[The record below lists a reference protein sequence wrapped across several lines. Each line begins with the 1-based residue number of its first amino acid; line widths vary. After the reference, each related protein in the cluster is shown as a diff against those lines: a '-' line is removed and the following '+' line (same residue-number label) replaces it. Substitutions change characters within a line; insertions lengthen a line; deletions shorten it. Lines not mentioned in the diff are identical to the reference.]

1 MALKFVSYKACP
13 FVQRVAIT
21 LQYKDVDYDIEYI
34 DLGNPPDWFL
44 SISPLKKVPIMI
56 VDDTVIFESV
66 VINEYIDEAYPP
78 TLQPKDLLLKAKNR
92 SWVEFSNNISL
103 YTFQLTIKE
112 GKIDFE
118 STLEELLDDFDRVE
132 EYLWAEPFFNGK
144 QFSLVDASY
153 APIFQRL
160 NYLEQ
165 IYKPIIEKDRYPRLT
180 NWKDNL
186 LSLKAVKESTV
197 AEIQNLYYQLLW
209 TRQGYISNYLSEKE
223 YGKRPTKKLY

>member
-1 MALKFVSYKACP
+1 MSLKLVSYKACP

-21 LQYKDVDYDIEYI
+21 LQYKGVDYDIEYI

-44 SISPLKKVPIMI
+44 AASPLKKVPILI
-56 VDDTVIFESV
+56 VDDTVIFESA
-66 VINEYIDEAYPP
+66 VINEYIDEAYQP

-118 STLEELLDDFDRVE
+118 TVLEELLDDFDRVE
-132 EYLWAEPFFNGK
+132 EYLWAKPFFNGK

-160 NYLEQ
+160 NFLEQ
-165 IYKPIIEKDRYPRLT
+165 IYKPIIIKDRYPRLI
-180 NWKDNL
+180 NWKKNL

-209 TRQGYISNYLSEKE
+209 TRQGYISSYLSEKE
-223 YGKRPTKKLY
+223 YGKRRPKKLY

>member
-1 MALKFVSYKACP
+1 M
-13 FVQRVAIT
+13 
-21 LQYKDVDYDIEYI
+21 QYKCVDYDIEYI

-44 SISPLKKVPIMI
+44 AASPLKKVPILI
-56 VDDTVIFESV
+56 VDDTVIFESA
-66 VINEYIDEAYPP
+66 VINEYIDEAYQP

-118 STLEELLDDFDRVE
+118 TVLEELLDDFDRVE
-132 EYLWAEPFFNGK
+132 EYLWAKPFFNGR

-160 NYLEQ
+160 HFLEQ
-165 IYKPIIEKDRYPRLT
+165 IYKPIIKKDRYPRLI
-180 NWKDNL
+180 NWKKNL

-209 TRQGYISNYLSEKE
+209 TRQGYISSYLSEKE
-223 YGKRPTKKLY
+223 YGKRRPKKLY

>member
-1 MALKFVSYKACP
+1 MALKLVSYKACP

-21 LQYKDVDYDIEYI
+21 LQYKGVDYDIEYI

-44 SISPLKKVPIMI
+44 AISPLKKVPILI
-56 VDDTVIFESV
+56 VDDTVIFESA

-78 TLQPKDLLLKAKNR
+78 TLQPEDLLLKAKNR

-103 YTFQLTIKE
+103 YTFQLSVKE
-112 GKIDFE
+112 EKIDFE
-118 STLEELLDDFDRVE
+118 RVLEELLDDFDRVE

-160 NYLEQ
+160 NFLEQ
-165 IYKPIIEKDRYPRLT
+165 IYKPIIIKDRYPKLI
-180 NWKDNL
+180 NWKKNL

-197 AEIQNLYYQLLW
+197 AEIQNLYCQLLW

-223 YGKRPTKKLY
+223 YGRRQLKKLY

>member
-1 MALKFVSYKACP
+1 MALKLVSYKACP

-21 LQYKDVDYDIEYI
+21 LQYKGVDYDIEYI

-44 SISPLKKVPIMI
+44 AASPLKKVPILI
-56 VDDTVIFESV
+56 VDDTVIFESA
-66 VINEYIDEAYPP
+66 VINEYIDEAYQP

-112 GKIDFE
+112 GKIDFKRV
-118 STLEELLDDFDRVE
+118 LEDLLDDFDRVE
-132 EYLWAEPFFNGK
+132 EYLWAEPFFNGR

-160 NYLEQ
+160 HFLEQ
-165 IYKPIIEKDRYPRLT
+165 IYKPIIKKDRYPRLI
-180 NWKDNL
+180 NWKKNL

-209 TRQGYISNYLSEKE
+209 TRQGYISSYLSEKE
-223 YGKRPTKKLY
+223 YGKRRPKKLY

>member
-1 MALKFVSYKACP
+1 MALKLVSYKACP

-78 TLQPKDLLLKAKNR
+78 TLQPKDLLLKAINR

-223 YGKRPTKKLY
+223 YGKRPIKKLY

>member
-1 MALKFVSYKACP
+1 MALKLVSYKACP

-78 TLQPKDLLLKAKNR
+78 TLQPKDLLLKAINR

>member
-1 MALKFVSYKACP
+1 MTLKLVSYKACP

-21 LQYKDVDYDIEYI
+21 LQYKGVDYDIEYI
-34 DLGNPPDWFL
+34 DLGNPPVWFL
-44 SISPLKKVPIMI
+44 AISPLKKVPILI
-56 VDDTVIFESV
+56 VDDTVIFESA

-78 TLQPKDLLLKAKNR
+78 TLQPEDLLLKSKNR

-112 GKIDFE
+112 EKIDFE
-118 STLEELLDDFDRVE
+118 RVLEELLDDFDRIE
-132 EYLWAEPFFNGK
+132 EYLWTEPFFNGK

-153 APIFQRL
+153 APILQRL

-165 IYKPIIEKDRYPRLT
+165 IYKPIIGKDRYPRLT
-180 NWKDNL
+180 NWKNNL
-186 LSLKAVKESTV
+186 LSLEAVKESTV

-209 TRQGYISNYLSEKE
+209 TRQGYISSYLSEKE
-223 YGKRPTKKLY
+223 YGKRLPKKLY

>member
-1 MALKFVSYKACP
+1 MSLKLVSYKVCP

-21 LQYKDVDYDIEYI
+21 LQYKGVDYDIEYI

-44 SISPLKKVPIMI
+44 AISPLKKVPILI
-56 VDDTVIFESV
+56 VDDTVIFEST
-66 VINEYIDEAYPP
+66 VINEYIDEAFQP

-92 SWVEFSNNISL
+92 SWIEFSNNISL

-112 GKIDFE
+112 GKIDFKKV
-118 STLEELLDDFDRVE
+118 LEDLLDDFDRVE
-132 EYLWAEPFFNGK
+132 EYLWAEPFFNGR

-160 NYLEQ
+160 HFLEH
-165 IYKPIIEKDRYPRLT
+165 IYKPIIKKDRYPRLI
-180 NWKDNL
+180 NWKKNL

-209 TRQGYISNYLSEKE
+209 TRQGYISSYLSEKE
-223 YGKRPTKKLY
+223 YGKRRPKKLY

>member
-1 MALKFVSYKACP
+1 MALKLVSYKACP

-21 LQYKDVDYDIEYI
+21 LQYKCVDYDIEYI

-44 SISPLKKVPIMI
+44 AASPLKKVPILI
-56 VDDTVIFESV
+56 VDDTVIFESA
-66 VINEYIDEAYPP
+66 VINEYIDEAYQP

-112 GKIDFE
+112 GKIDFKRV
-118 STLEELLDDFDRVE
+118 LEDLLDDFDRVE
-132 EYLWAEPFFNGK
+132 EYLWAEPFFNGR

-160 NYLEQ
+160 HFLEQ
-165 IYKPIIEKDRYPRLT
+165 IYKPIIKKDRYPRLI
-180 NWKDNL
+180 NWKKNL

-197 AEIQNLYYQLLW
+197 AEIQNLYYQLIW

-223 YGKRPTKKLY
+223 YGKRQSKKLY